1 MSSCKYL
8 EIFNSLYKALAVN
21 ASPTAETSRDITFC
35 NDSYNAALE
44 TYSANL
50 LLLKKDIFAG
60 AGATLDN
67 CDFLKAEGRA
77 QAKRQLDASYGSRVS
92 TRAFDINLR
101 FSARITLVN
110 ITLEPY
116 PTIINSMYVLL
127 QNGDESNPETCERL
141 APHYYALI
149 REFKRL
155 LEARLGAYSRERFES
170 EFRLEWRE

>member
-1 MSSCKYL
+1 MYV
-8 EIFNSLYKALAVN
+8 INSLQIRPELDQYRTHIWRPMRELIVAI
-21 ASPTAETSRDITFC
+21 R
-35 NDSYNAALE
+35 
-44 TYSANL
+44 
-50 LLLKKDIFAG
+50 
-60 AGATLDN
+60 TLDN